1 MSIIKIANYVDES
14 RIVFYEN
21 KDKNEVLDMLC
32 RLSRSKVQD
41 FDNFHQAIFDREKII
56 STGLGMS
63 TAFPHVK
70 ISCIPEFFIS
80 IAIVKKGV
88 DWDSFDGRPAKIIF
102 MIGGPD
108 GQQNRYLGI
117 LSKLS
122 LMVKNEETRAAIL
135 ASATAADVM
144 KVVRKF

>member
-80 IAIVKKGV
+80 IAIVKKAV